1 MKKIVLTITIC
12 IVLLAIACSLFIHFA
27 PVSYD
32 AGACGG
38 GFDAWIFD
46 KYKNDLLQKYITEH
60 NSDLSNIE
68 IIDDSKEVNYEGRY
82 ISIQFDI
89 NEKDKQRTL
98 YFVGKRVWIENY
110 RWDICQVVYDGEV
123 KKLSDYIASKNNII
137 QINFTVWIL
146 PLLIG
151 MLIRLSFIKWK
162 KGYILSGAFALI
174 SIVVWLRTKN
184 LVNHGVDGTVM
195 LLAWMSTIL
204 TGGSLIVG
212 AISLLI
218 KKIKHKEVS

>member
-12 IVLLAIACSLFIHFA
+12 VVLLAIACSLFIHFA

-38 GFDAWIFD
+38 GFDTWIFD
-46 KYKNDLLQKYITEH
+46 KYKNELLQKYITEH

-68 IIDDSKEVNYEGRY
+68 IIDDSKVVNYEGRY

-89 NEKDKQRTL
+89 NEKDKQHAL
-98 YFVGKRVWIENY
+98 YFVGKRVWIETY
-110 RWDICQVVYDGEV
+110 RWNLCQVLYDGEV
-123 KKLSDYIASKNNII
+123 KKLSNYITSSYTQIQNIFAI
-137 QINFTVWIL
+137 WIL

-151 MLIRLSFIKWK
+151 MLIRLVFVKWK
-162 KGYILSGAFALI
+162 KGYMLSGVFALI

-195 LLAWMSTIL
+195 LWAWMSTVL
-204 TGGSLIVG
+204 TVGSLMVG
-212 AISLLI
+212 IISLLV
-218 KKIKHKEVS
+218 KKIKD

>member
-1 MKKIVLTITIC
+1 MRKVIWIITIC
-12 IVLLAIACSLFIHFA
+12 IVLFAIACSLCIHLA

-38 GFDAWIFD
+38 GFDTWIFN
-46 KYKNDLLQKYITEH
+46 KYKNELLQKYITEH

-89 NEKDKQRTL
+89 NEKDKQHTL
-98 YFVGKRVWIENY
+98 YFVGKRVWIETY
-110 RWDICQVVYDGEV
+110 RWDLCQVVYDGEV
-123 KKLSDYIASKNNII
+123 KKLSNYITSTHI
-137 QINFTVWIL
+137 QIQNILAIWIL

-151 MLIRLSFIKWK
+151 MLIRLVFVKWK
-162 KGYILSGAFALI
+162 KGYILSGVFALI
-174 SIVVWLRTKN
+174 SIVVWLWTKD

-195 LLAWMSTIL
+195 LWAWMTTVL
-204 TGGSLIVG
+204 TVGSLIVG
-212 AISLLI
+212 FILLLI
-218 KKIKHKEVS
+218 KKIKG

>member
-12 IVLLAIACSLFIHFA
+12 VVLLAIACSLFIHFA

-32 AGACGG
+32 ASACGG
-38 GFDAWIFD
+38 GFDTWIFD
-46 KYKNDLLQKYITEH
+46 KYKNELLQKYITEH
-60 NSDLSNIE
+60 NSDLRNIE
-68 IIDDSKEVNYEGRY
+68 IIDDSKVVNYEGRY

-89 NEKDKQRTL
+89 NEIDRQRTL

-110 RWDICQVVYDGEV
+110 SWEICQVIYDGEV
-123 KKLSDYIASKNNII
+123 ENLSDYIASTNTIK
-137 QINFTVWIL
+137 QTNFTVWIL

-151 MLIRLSFIKWK
+151 VLIRLVFIKWK
-162 KGYILSGAFALI
+162 KGYILSGVFALI
-174 SIVVWLRTKN
+174 TVVVWIWTKN
-184 LVNHGVDGTVM
+184 LVSHGVDGTVM
-195 LLAWMSTIL
+195 LFAWMSTIL

-218 KKIKHKEVS
+218 KKIKHKEK